1 MSTAALDWSHCR
13 SLLAVLDHGSLLG
26 AARAL
31 GLTQP
36 TVGRHIDALQAA
48 LGQPLFTR
56 SPQGLAPTDTAL
68 ALRPHA
74 EAMAAAAAALERA
87 ASAGQG
93 EARGTVRITASE
105 VVGAEVLPPIL
116 ADFRE
121 RYPAIAV
128 ELVLSNR
135 TADLL
140 RRDADIAVRMV
151 EPRQAALVVRRI
163 GMVALHLYA
172 HRRYLDAHGMPS
184 DLDDL
189 LARHAIIGFDRES
202 ASADALRERGLV
214 LARDRFALR
223 TDSDLAQLAALRAG
237 YGVGGCQA
245 GIARRDPAL
254 VPVLPQR
261 LAFALGMWL
270 AVHEDL
276 RGVRR
281 IRLLLD
287 ALAAG
292 LGRYVTGA
300 GPEAGGAS
308 GPPALHPGEPPS
320 PRTARAPRPGRAP
333 EKRLRP

>member
-1 MSTAALDWSHCR
+1 MILRPAALDWSHYR
-13 SLLAVLDHGSLLG
+13 SLLAVLDHGSLSG

-56 SPQGLAPTDTAL
+56 SPQGLRPTETAL
-68 ALRPHA
+68 ELRPHA
-74 EAMAAAAAALERA
+74 EAMAAAAAALERT
-87 ASAGQG
+87 ASGGRG

-105 VVGAEVLPPIL
+105 MVGAEVLPPIL

-121 RYPAIAV
+121 RHPAIAV

-140 RRDADIAVRMV
+140 RRDADIAVRMI
-151 EPRQAALVVRRI
+151 EPTQDALVVRHI
-163 GMVALHLYA
+163 GTVALHLYA
-172 HRRYLDAHGMPS
+172 HRRYLAAHGVPA

-189 LARHAIIGFDRES
+189 AARHAIIGFDRNS
-202 ASADALRERGLV
+202 ASAAALRERGLT
-214 LARDRFALR
+214 LMRDLFALR

-237 YGVGGCQA
+237 FGIGVCQA
-245 GIARRDPAL
+245 GIARRDEAL
-254 VPVLPQR
+254 VPVLASR
-261 LAFALGMWL
+261 LSFALGIWL

-281 IRLLLD
+281 IRLAFD

-292 LGRYVTGA
+292 LGRYVAGA
-300 GPEAGGAS
+300 GPEAGGA
-308 GPPALHPGEPPS
+308 
-320 PRTARAPRPGRAP
+320 
-333 EKRLRP
+333 